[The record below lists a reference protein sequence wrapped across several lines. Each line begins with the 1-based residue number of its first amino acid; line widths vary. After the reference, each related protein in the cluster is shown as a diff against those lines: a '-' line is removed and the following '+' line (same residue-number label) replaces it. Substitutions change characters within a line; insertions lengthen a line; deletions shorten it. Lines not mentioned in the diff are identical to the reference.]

1 MRTIEPE
8 AMTRQI
14 RSRHPHFLM
23 ALLADARLTAHY
35 RGERSEF
42 RSTADGIV
50 QALRLM
56 GQSDAFL
63 AQAMYRA
70 KARMQALGIP
80 LLPRIAH
87 RLAMMIG
94 QIAIGDPVVVQ
105 PGIYILHGQVV
116 VDGLSEIGSGVTIA
130 PFVTIGLRQGNPF
143 GPVIGDGV
151 GIGTGAKVLGSLR
164 VGDGAQIGANATVI
178 GDVAPG
184 GIAVGLHRG
193 RDAAAGGSGEPVPE
207 PAARPGG
214 EPDDS

>member
-8 AMTRQI
+8 TMTRQI
-14 RSRHPHFLM
+14 RSRHPHFLV
-23 ALLADARLTAHY
+23 ALLADARVTAHY

-42 RSTADGIV
+42 HSTLDGIV
-50 QALRLM
+50 QAVRLM

-80 LLPRIAH
+80 VLPRIAH
-87 RLAMMIG
+87 RVAMMIG
-94 QIAIGDPVVVQ
+94 QITIGDPVVVQ

-184 GIAVGLHRG
+184 GLAVGLHRG
-193 RDAAAGGSGEPVPE
+193 G
-207 PAARPGG
+207 
-214 EPDDS
+214 DDGDTSQSR

>member
-1 MRTIEPE
+1 
-8 AMTRQI
+8 
-14 RSRHPHFLM
+14 M

-193 RDAAAGGSGEPVPE
+193 GTEPPADPGAGSRNPPRG
-207 PAARPGG
+207 RGG

>member
-8 AMTRQI
+8 TMTRQI

-23 ALLADARLTAHY
+23 ALLADAQLTAHY

-193 RDAAAGGSGEPVPE
+193 NDGPAGPADEAVTEPVPQ
-207 PAARPGG
+207 PG
-214 EPDDS
+214 DDRRS